1 MIQITL
7 NNSLMTSVPPSNIT
21 PAECQKLVPLVKG
34 GGGFIPDHLPWQAK
48 TFCGEEYAM
57 FDFRRNREDIALLH
71 GAAWTPKGAEAVW
84 TLMEHCYA
92 STLKAHSPYGNL
104 DWFMGNIPNMPTDLP
119 LLVTWIMPGAIVSA
133 NPEDLVWMTLVGQRL
148 ARTIVAMIRDGWW

>member
-7 NNSLMTSVPPSNIT
+7 NTSLMTSVPPSNIT

-92 STLKAHSPYGNL
+92 STLKAHSPYG
-104 DWFMGNIPNMPTDLP
+104 
-119 LLVTWIMPGAIVSA
+119 LVYGKH
-133 NPEDLVWMTLVGQRL
+133 PEYADRL
-148 ARTIVAMIRDGWW
+148 ASSGNMDHAGCHRVGKP